1 MEESKYISAVS
12 QPLIK
17 DTVMC
22 NQDLPHP
29 RQSELGNESIYLF
42 LPFYTCWPR
51 HPSSDDHS
59 LPSIVAALILKV
71 LQYTE

>member
-17 DTVMC
+17 DTVMR

-29 RQSELGNESIYLF
+29 R
-42 LPFYTCWPR
+42 
-51 HPSSDDHS
+51 
-59 LPSIVAALILKV
+59 
-71 LQYTE
+71 